1 MAHEEQRLMRQVIQ
15 HIIDWYR
22 PGAIV
27 LQMGADSLAGD
38 KLGGFNLTLD
48 GKLWISHES
57 ENEANIPRSRRV
69 RSIRQVIQYPNDDA
83 RRWWIYDV
91 SCITFKSLA
100 CS

>member
-1 MAHEEQRLMRQVIQ
+1 MKRGKGYSVNVPLRDGINDQSFHSIFKPVSTSLHIENQTDGQVMQ

-48 GKLWISHES
+48 GKL
-57 ENEANIPRSRRV
+57 A
-69 RSIRQVIQYPNDDA
+69 
-83 RRWWIYDV
+83 
-91 SCITFKSLA
+91 TSLLKL
-100 CS
+100 

>member
-1 MAHEEQRLMRQVIQ
+1 MTSLSIQSSNQSVQLSNARGRADVKVMQ

-48 GKLWISHES
+48 GELTILS
-57 ENEANIPRSRRV
+57 ANPS
-69 RSIRQVIQYPNDDA
+69 
-83 RRWWIYDV
+83 
-91 SCITFKSLA
+91 
-100 CS
+100 

>member
-1 MAHEEQRLMRQVIQ
+1 MSHYVMESMISLSIPFSNPSVPHLRTEDQADEQVMQ

-48 GKLWISHES
+48 GKLAAFLHTLKLT
-57 ENEANIPRSRRV
+57 N
-69 RSIRQVIQYPNDDA
+69 
-83 RRWWIYDV
+83 
-91 SCITFKSLA
+91 
-100 CS
+100 

>member
-1 MAHEEQRLMRQVIQ
+1 MQ

-48 GKLWISHES
+48 GKLT
-57 ENEANIPRSRRV
+57 
-69 RSIRQVIQYPNDDA
+69 
-83 RRWWIYDV
+83 V
-91 SCITFKSLA
+91 SSCNLKLTN
-100 CS
+100 

>member
-1 MAHEEQRLMRQVIQ
+1 MQ

-48 GKLWISHES
+48 GKLAASLHKLKLT
-57 ENEANIPRSRRV
+57 NRARRV
-69 RSIRQVIQYPNDDA
+69 CEVHQELWNPYYDA
-83 RRWWIYDV
+83 RWRRVYYV
-91 SCITFKSLA
+91 SYFGPFRLKADRTVRT
-100 CS
+100 

>member
-1 MAHEEQRLMRQVIQ
+1 MSHCVMGSMISLSIPSSNPSVPLLWIKYQADEQVMQ

-48 GKLWISHES
+48 GKLTL
-57 ENEANIPRSRRV
+57 V
-69 RSIRQVIQYPNDDA
+69 
-83 RRWWIYDV
+83 
-91 SCITFKSLA
+91 L
-100 CS
+100 

>member
-1 MAHEEQRLMRQVIQ
+1 MQ

-48 GKLWISHES
+48 GKLVASFRKLKLTNQGTPNVRDS
-57 ENEANIPRSRRV
+57 SR
-69 RSIRQVIQYPNDDA
+69 A
-83 RRWWIYDV
+83 LG
-91 SCITFKSLA
+91 SLL
-100 CS
+100 

>member
-1 MAHEEQRLMRQVIQ
+1 MKRGKGYSVNVPLRDGINDQSFHSIFKPVSTFHTNREKADKQVMQ

-48 GKLWISHES
+48 GKL
-57 ENEANIPRSRRV
+57 A
-69 RSIRQVIQYPNDDA
+69 
-83 RRWWIYDV
+83 
-91 SCITFKSLA
+91 TSLLKL
-100 CS
+100 

>member
-1 MAHEEQRLMRQVIQ
+1 MQ

-48 GKLWISHES
+48 GELPVSFLKLKLT
-57 ENEANIPRSRRV
+57 
-69 RSIRQVIQYPNDDA
+69 D
-83 RRWWIYDV
+83 
-91 SCITFKSLA
+91 
-100 CS
+100 

>member
-1 MAHEEQRLMRQVIQ
+1 MKRGKGYSVNVPLRDGINDQSFHSIFKPVSTSLPIEIKADEQVMQ

-48 GKLWISHES
+48 GKL
-57 ENEANIPRSRRV
+57 
-69 RSIRQVIQYPNDDA
+69 
-83 RRWWIYDV
+83 
-91 SCITFKSLA
+91 TTSLLKLKLTI
-100 CS
+100 

>member
-1 MAHEEQRLMRQVIQ
+1 MQ

-48 GKLWISHES
+48 GKL
-57 ENEANIPRSRRV
+57 P
-69 RSIRQVIQYPNDDA
+69 
-83 RRWWIYDV
+83 
-91 SCITFKSLA
+91 TSLPKLKLT
-100 CS
+100 S